1 MNAAVLHCYDETLEH
16 QGITFEDVI
25 DPRLVVQP
33 QLRFDDRE
41 MWTLDDVR
49 GHTLGSPLQ
58 GFRALKPGAERD
70 AAIAEYRKGFK
81 IAPCH

>member
-1 MNAAVLHCYDETLEH
+1 
-16 QGITFEDVI
+16 
-25 DPRLVVQP
+25 
-33 QLRFDDRE
+33 

-70 AAIAEYRKGFK
+70 AAVAEYRKGFK
-81 IAPCH
+81 INPCN